1 MAEIRQYIG
10 ARYVFKIYE
19 NSQDPSSA
27 EWEPNVTFEPLTI
40 VTYLNSTYASKKDVP
55 GSIGNPADN
64 PLYWVVTGAY
74 NGQIATLQQQID
86 TINNTELPNINL
98 AIQALTNTVNGNT
111 GDIADIK
118 KSLKKRYL
126 IIGDSYSQNDAWQQY
141 LNGIDPNLVIDDNII
156 TVAYGGTG
164 FTASND
170 GYTFET
176 MLSLVTTKLSS
187 LDLTDDDISDIVFLG
202 GVNDNLATS
211 SAEQSAIT
219 SCLAAYK
226 LRFPNATY
234 HFVMCATHG
243 FPTTRQRLLRNIY
256 PAFMS
261 ANGVHYPL
269 APFFIHSTQEFQT
282 DMLHPNTEGM
292 KRLARYF
299 YNAVI
304 KGIEMMNARFG
315 QAGMTAGDSGNTI
328 GSNSFETNVQ
338 GNKIVLSCSGC
349 NITFGSDVTWIDNAI
364 VYIGDIQLSSLS
376 ILPTVDNGGAMSGV
390 TSYLEIPITL
400 RNNDAGL
407 NVDSHGYMVFD
418 YNTLSGGTCHV
429 YVTPGGGSTPYNT
442 AIKAMTIGAF
452 TQEIYY

>member
-1 MAEIRQYIG
+1 MPNNVYIG
-10 ARYVFKIYE
+10 SRYVPIFDGDWDNTKVY
-19 NSQDPSSA
+19 
-27 EWEPNVTFEPLTI
+27 EPLTI
-40 VTYLNSTYASKKDVP
+40 VNYNGGSYTSKQTVPAGTAPTNTTYWALT
-55 GSIGNPADN
+55 GN
-64 PLYWVVTGAY
+64 Y
-74 NGQIATLQQQID
+74 NGQIANLQQQIN
-86 TINNTELPNINL
+86 TIENTELPAISSNIQTLNSDV
-98 AIQALTNTVNGNT
+98 TN
-111 GDIADIK
+111 IK

-126 IIGDSYSQNDAWQQY
+126 IIGDSYSQNNAWQQY
-141 LNGIDPNLVIDDNII
+141 LNGLDSNLIIDDNII
-156 TVAYGGTG
+156 TVAYGGVG

-170 GYTFET
+170 GYKFET
-176 MLSLVTTKLSS
+176 MLSLVTTKLNALGLS
-187 LDLTDDDISDIVFLG
+187 DGDISDVVFLG
-202 GVNDNLATS
+202 GVNDNLAS
-211 SAEQSAIT
+211 ASAEESAIT
-219 SCLAAYK
+219 SCLSAYK

-261 ANGVHYPL
+261 ANGIHYPL

-304 KGIEMMNARFG
+304 KGVEMMNARFG
-315 QAGMTAGDSGNTI
+315 QAGITAGSSGNTV

-349 NITFGSDVTWIDNAI
+349 NVTLGNNVTWSDNVI

-376 ILPTVDNGGAMSGV
+376 ILPTVDDGSAMSGV

-407 NVDSHGYMVFD
+407 NVDSHAYMVFD
-418 YNTLSGGTCHV
+418 YNTLSGGACRV
-429 YVTPGGGSTPYNT
+429 YVTPGIGSTPFNT
-442 AIKAMTIGAF
+442 TIKAMTIGAF